1 MFESLAQSNF
11 VTDLLVPLVLRIA
24 YATAILAFGWLLT
37 KLIVK
42 LVERRLTKYEIDA
55 ILVRFVTS
63 VSRATLLLIVI
74 IAALSVLGI
83 NATSLVAL
91 IGAAGLAVGLAL
103 QDSLKN
109 FASGVMLI
117 IYRPFKVGDFV
128 EAGGTDGIVERIT
141 MFTTIMRTPDNREV
155 IVPNGAIYNDTI
167 VNYSARGTRRVDM
180 VFGIGYDDDIRQARD
195 IIQGILETDERV
207 LEEPEPVIAVSELA
221 ESSVNFAVLP
231 WVKTPDYLAVRFD
244 MTEKIKLAFD
254 ENGIAIPYPQ
264 MDIHMNGSE

>member
-1 MFESLAQSNF
+1 M
-11 VTDLLVPLVLRIA
+11 
-24 YATAILAFGWLLT
+24 
-37 KLIVK
+37 
-42 LVERRLTKYEIDA
+42 
-55 ILVRFVTS
+55 
-63 VSRATLLLIVI
+63 
-74 IAALSVLGI
+74 
-83 NATSLVAL
+83 
-91 IGAAGLAVGLAL
+91 
-103 QDSLKN
+103 
-109 FASGVMLI
+109 
-117 IYRPFKVGDFV
+117 FV

-180 VFGIGYDDDIRQARD
+180 VFGISYDDDIRQARD

-221 ESSVNFAVLP
+221 DSSVNFAVLP
-231 WVKTPDYLAVRFD
+231 WVKTPDYLAVKFD